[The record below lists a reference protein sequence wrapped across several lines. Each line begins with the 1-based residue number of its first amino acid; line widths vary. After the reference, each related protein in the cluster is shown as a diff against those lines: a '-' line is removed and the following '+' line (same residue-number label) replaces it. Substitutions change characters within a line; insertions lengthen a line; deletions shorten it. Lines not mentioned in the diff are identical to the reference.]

1 MTVSRRSLLLAG
13 AGAGVLT
20 AAPHLIASAD
30 PRVGSNPF
38 GCSVASGEPWPTSV
52 LIWTRLA
59 PEPTAID
66 GFGGLRDPRQQI
78 PVKWEVSQDPSFSGR
93 SVVRRGI
100 AHATPTW
107 GHSVHV
113 EVGGLQPNREYWYR
127 FRVGNE
133 VSPVGRTKT
142 APAPDM
148 ENILLTSAVANCQN
162 YPAGYFTALCHIADE
177 QVDVILH
184 PGDYIYEGDGAGNL
198 GRPHA
203 PAKEI
208 WDLAD
213 YRVRYAQYNSD
224 PDMMAA
230 RESAPFVCIYD
241 DHEVENNWAA
251 DRSQLD
257 NEPDQDR
264 EVFLARRARAF
275 QAWYEN
281 LPLRAAQR
289 PVGPNVQA
297 YRRLRFGKL
306 ADVHVLDT
314 RQYRSFQNLPK
325 RNNEDR
331 WLPGRTM
338 LGEAQEKWLLK
349 GLSDTSVRWRVL
361 EDPVQMAQ
369 QDQAAGPAVDVP
381 NDPWDGYAWYR
392 THLLSQIHEM
402 GVKNLV
408 HMAGNGHWN
417 MAANLHVNFDDPNS
431 PVVGTDF
438 MATSISSGGDGEDM
452 SGTTRRRLAA
462 SPWIKLGNNRRGYHK
477 TTYTKAELRQEI
489 KVLPYVTQPGA
500 PVITRATAIVRD
512 GVPGISEMIQGT
524 IV

>member
-1 MTVSRRSLLLAG
+1 MSLSRRSLLVAG
-13 AGAGVLT
+13 AGAGAIAV
-20 AAPHLIASAD
+20 ASPLIASAD

-38 GCSVASGEPWPTSV
+38 ACGVASGEPWPDSV
-52 LIWTRLA
+52 VIWTRLGSD
-59 PEPTAID
+59 PTALD

-78 PVKWEVSQDPSFSGR
+78 PVKWEVSKDASFSPR
-93 SVVRRGI
+93 SIVRRGV
-100 AHATPTW
+100 AHATPRW

-113 EVGGLQPNREYWYR
+113 EVFGLESAREYWYR

-142 APAPDM
+142 APAPHM
-148 ENILLTSAVANCQN
+148 ENLTMTSAIANCQN
-162 YPAGYFTALCHIADE
+162 YPAGYFTALRHIADE
-177 QVDVILH
+177 QVDVVLH
-184 PGDYIYEGDGAGNL
+184 PGDYIYEGDSAGQI
-198 GRPHA
+198 GRPHL

-224 PDMMAA
+224 PDMMACRA
-230 RESAPFVCIYD
+230 SAPFVCIYD

-251 DRSQLD
+251 DRSQPD

-264 EVFLARRARAF
+264 DVFLARRARAF

-289 PVGPNVQA
+289 PVGPDVQA
-297 YRRLRFGKL
+297 YRYLRFGRL

-314 RQYRSFQNLPK
+314 RQYRAFQNIEN
-325 RNNEDR
+325 NNELR
-331 WLPGRTM
+331 WTPGRTM
-338 LGEAQEKWLLK
+338 LGEAQEKWLLN
-349 GLSDTSVRWRVL
+349 GLADRSVRWRVL
-361 EDPVQMAQ
+361 EDPIQMAQ
-369 QDQAAGPAVDVP
+369 QDAAVGPEVQVP

-392 THLLSQIHEM
+392 TQLLGKIHDL

-417 MAANLHVNFDDPNS
+417 MASNLHVNFDEPNS
-431 PVVGTDF
+431 PIVGVDF
-438 MATSISSGGDGEDM
+438 MATSISSGGDGTEA
-452 SGTTRRRLAA
+452 TAQTRKRLAA

-477 TTYTKAELRQEI
+477 TTYTKDELRQEI

-500 PVITRATAIVRD
+500 PVVTRATAIVRD
-512 GVPGISEMIQGT
+512 GVPGISEMIEGT